1 MGGKLQEQA
10 TRLQQK
16 RSHRRVAA
24 FSICMKSPLTGLSGI
39 DAAAAAAAADIQRLQ
54 QLPPNVSHARTSTP
68 EQRVKSKKTVKR
80 GIYCCTAIVDS
91 PNKPAAATQN
101 QKRYRTSV
109 QNTNRFEGVTDLLL
123 LPSAVMIAPIPS
135 LDSTRPPPPQCS
147 VPAPSIIALKCGKH
161 AKMRNSELRRVQG
174 TISKTWNQEAGGIL
188 LSFPH
193 FDLMTECPNSS
204 AISLEREMVGQVEL
218 PVGVEAG

>member
-1 MGGKLQEQA
+1 M
-10 TRLQQK
+10 
-16 RSHRRVAA
+16 
-24 FSICMKSPLTGLSGI
+24 
-39 DAAAAAAAADIQRLQ
+39 
-54 QLPPNVSHARTSTP
+54 
-68 EQRVKSKKTVKR
+68 
-80 GIYCCTAIVDS
+80 
-91 PNKPAAATQN
+91 
-101 QKRYRTSV
+101 

-135 LDSTRPPPPQCS
+135 LHSTRPPPPQRS
-147 VPAPSIIALKCGKH
+147 VPAPSIIALKCRKH

-204 AISLEREMVGQVEL
+204 AISLEREKVEQVGL
-218 PVGVEAG
+218 PVRGGGGLSDLILLSKY

>member
-1 MGGKLQEQA
+1 MK
-10 TRLQQK
+10 
-16 RSHRRVAA
+16 
-24 FSICMKSPLTGLSGI
+24 CMKSPLTGLSGI
-39 DAAAAAAAADIQRLQ
+39 DAAAAAAADIPVQRLQ
-54 QLPPNVSHARTSTP
+54 QLPMSPMP
-68 EQRVKSKKTVKR
+68 ELQLRNNSSRQIRNQKKTVKR
-80 GIYCCTAIVDS
+80 AFTVARLSSI
-91 PNKPAAATQN
+91 PENKPAAATQN
-101 QKRYRTSV
+101 QKQYRTSV

-135 LDSTRPPPPQCS
+135 LHSTRPPPPQRS
-147 VPAPSIIALKCGKH
+147 VPAPSIIALKCRKH

-204 AISLEREMVGQVEL
+204 AISLEREKVEQVGL
-218 PVGVEAG
+218 PVRGGGGLSDLILLSKY